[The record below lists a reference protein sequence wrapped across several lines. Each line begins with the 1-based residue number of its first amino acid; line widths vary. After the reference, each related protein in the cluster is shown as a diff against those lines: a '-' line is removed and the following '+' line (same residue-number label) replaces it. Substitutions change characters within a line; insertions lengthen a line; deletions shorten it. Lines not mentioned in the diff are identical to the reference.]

1 MFWVSRWEFCEMI
14 ERLLKRKRRNPHT
27 EAQEKNKWGKMYLN
41 WNNAW
46 WKTKTKFSPKN
57 LVVSTKQKQVE
68 FRIVI
73 LLQKISTIL
82 SFPHFPKS
90 TLIKLLLRPLCFS
103 NNFCIR
109 NLSGRKESEIWA
121 CFTSAPANDD
131 FVGNRDEE
139 KRKKKRQ
146 QIYAGETTG
155 ETNYSDI

>member
-1 MFWVSRWEFCEMI
+1 MGILWND
-14 ERLLKRKRRNPHT
+14 RKVVEEKEEKPTHRGTR
-27 EAQEKNKWGKMYLN
+27 KNKWGKMYLN
-41 WNNAW
+41 WNNVW

-82 SFPHFPKS
+82 SFPHFRKS
-90 TLIKLLLRPLCFS
+90 TLIKLLLRPLYFS

-121 CFTSAPANDD
+121 CFASAPANDD

-139 KRKKKRQ
+139 RRKKKRQ
-146 QIYAGETTG
+146 QIYTGETTG
-155 ETNYSDI
+155 ETNYSNI

>member
-1 MFWVSRWEFCEMI
+1 MGILWND
-14 ERLLKRKRRNPHT
+14 RKVVEEKEEKPTHRGTR
-27 EAQEKNKWGKMYLN
+27 KNKWGKMYLN

-82 SFPHFPKS
+82 SFPHFHKS
-90 TLIKLLLRPLCFS
+90 TLIKLLFRPLCFS

-121 CFTSAPANDD
+121 CFTSAPENDD

-139 KRKKKRQ
+139 RRKKKRQ
-146 QIYAGETTG
+146 QVYTGETTG
-155 ETNYSDI
+155 ETNYSNI

>member
-1 MFWVSRWEFCEMI
+1 MGILWND
-14 ERLLKRKRRNPHT
+14 RKVVEEKEEKPTHRGTR
-27 EAQEKNKWGKMYLN
+27 KNKWGKMYLN
-41 WNNAW
+41 WNNVW

-82 SFPHFPKS
+82 SFPHFRKS

-121 CFTSAPANDD
+121 CFTSAPENDD

-139 KRKKKRQ
+139 RRKKKRQ
-146 QIYAGETTG
+146 QVYTGETTG
-155 ETNYSDI
+155 ETNYSNI